1 MYACVCPTQT
11 ATSTATAAAAATVA
25 CLNQTVEFY
34 NYALTASFVG
44 FVVAECK

>member
-1 MYACVCPTQT
+1 MYVCPTQT
-11 ATSTATAAAAATVA
+11 ATSTATAAATVA
-25 CLNQTVEFY
+25 CLRQTVEFY